1 MKNYIT
7 VIGLEVHAEL
17 KTKTKAFCSC
27 STEFGAEPNTHVC
40 PVCLGM
46 PGALPVL
53 NKRVVEF
60 AIRAG
65 LALNCDIQ
73 KFNKMDRKNYFYPD
87 LAKNYQISQWDEPI
101 CLGGHID
108 IRVNGEKK
116 RIGITRIHMEE
127 DAGKLVHSGLTIST
141 SDYSAVDY
149 NRAGVPLIEIV
160 SEPDMRSAAEARAY
174 MEQLKAILEYTD
186 VCDCKMQ
193 EGSLRCDANISV
205 MPEGATEF
213 GTRAEIKNLNSFRAL
228 ERAIEYE
235 VERQIEIVE
244 DGGHV
249 VQETRTWDDA
259 NGVTLSMRSKEEAHD
274 YRYFPE
280 PDLVPVNLD
289 QAWIDEIKATLPEL
303 PSARKER
310 LLTED
315 VPEDNADII
324 VASKKVADYFD
335 EGTKATKNLKALS
348 NWLIGDVAGY
358 LNAEGIEIDDP
369 EFKITPDH
377 LGELVNLIDKGV
389 LSSKLAKQ
397 VFAEML
403 KENEAPEALVK
414 KLGLEQVSDAG
425 ELGKL
430 VDEVIA
436 ANPQSIADFKAG
448 KKKALGFLVGQIM
461 KATHGK
467 ANPGMVNKM
476 LMEKLQ

>member
-141 SDYSAVDY
+141 SDSSAVDY

-193 EGSLRCDANISV
+193 EGSLRCDANISI

-235 VERQIEIVE
+235 VERQTELDTIFIDKLLVLNSGFRHDGTGLQASGQQNSGLVANHVDVFVEAYMVGRFKVEVFLLSLTDLHGGLGQQFRKSEGGLGRSWRLE
-244 DGGHV
+244 DGLQGEGGKGVPRKDRDVAVPLAIYRRLTAADGRIVHDVVVDEGEV
-249 VQETRTWDDA
+249 VQHFKCR
-259 NGVTLSMRSKEEAHD
+259 R
-274 YRYFPE
+274 R
-280 PDLVPVNLD
+280 
-289 QAWIDEIKATLPEL
+289 I
-303 PSARKER
+303 
-310 LLTED
+310 
-315 VPEDNADII
+315 
-324 VASKKVADYFD
+324 
-335 EGTKATKNLKALS
+335 EGFL
-348 NWLIGDVAGY
+348 
-358 LNAEGIEIDDP
+358 
-369 EFKITPDH
+369 H
-377 LGELVNLIDKGV
+377 
-389 LSSKLAKQ
+389 
-397 VFAEML
+397 
-403 KENEAPEALVK
+403 
-414 KLGLEQVSDAG
+414 
-425 ELGKL
+425 
-430 VDEVIA
+430 IA
-436 ANPQSIADFKAG
+436 AK
-448 KKKALGFLVGQIM
+448 
-461 KATHGK
+461 
-467 ANPGMVNKM
+467 
-476 LMEKLQ
+476 